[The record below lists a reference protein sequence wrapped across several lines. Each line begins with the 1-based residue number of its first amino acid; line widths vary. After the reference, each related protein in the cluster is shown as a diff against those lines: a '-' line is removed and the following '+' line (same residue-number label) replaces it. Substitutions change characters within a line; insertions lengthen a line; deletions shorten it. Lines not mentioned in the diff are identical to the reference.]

1 MQRQRATRAQPC
13 SRAETVR
20 VRCAQTVNVDD
31 LLLML
36 SAFGRRCIA
45 TQTPS
50 GPVFQDLTVTVDITD
65 DSCSSVVIVGSFT
78 SPTGEAMT
86 LTNGTTFSYTAV
98 VENDISVRYQLYRCG
113 TLESLPEVRPHMRI

>member
-65 DSCSSVVIVGSFT
+65 DSCSSVVIEGSF
-78 SPTGEAMT
+78 SPTGE
-86 LTNGTTFSYTAV
+86 AV